1 VVILFGGGLTLS
13 KVLSLTGASAFLANH
28 LNYLTEGWPFFLI
41 VGAVV
46 LFVIFLTELTSN
58 TATTLL
64 FVPVFYNVALGMD
77 NVEPAMLVLPLT
89 IAASCAFMLPIATP
103 PNAIVFGSGKIA
115 QRTMM
120 RTGIVLNICFALI
133 LTVLGTVLF

>member
-1 VVILFGGGLTLS
+1 
-13 KVLSLTGASAFLANH
+13 
-28 LNYLTEGWPFFLI
+28 
-41 VGAVV
+41 
-46 LFVIFLTELTSN
+46 
-58 TATTLL
+58 
-64 FVPVFYNVALGMD
+64 MD
-77 NVEPAMLVLPLT
+77 NVEPAMLVLPLA

-133 LTVLGTVLF
+133 LTLLGTILF

>member
-1 VVILFGGGLTLS
+1 
-13 KVLSLTGASAFLANH
+13 
-28 LNYLTEGWPFFLI
+28 

-120 RTGIVLNICFALI
+120 RTGIVLNICFVLI
-133 LTVLGTVLF
+133 LTLLGTVLF